1 MDFILEINKYN
12 IMIKIVHIYLVNVII
27 QEKK

>member
-27 QEKK
+27 QVKK